1 MYVADNYGSKWV
13 KGIINWFRTKTLEGI
28 PYTDLIIQATLECG
42 LRRNKLIELVN
53 EYVETGLLRLNEGS
67 VYWVD
72 INIKPSET
80 VMNKNIPVIPVEREK
95 RKKKR
100 KETKKTLQEKLVDYN
115 EYTEYCKSENEKP
128 LDYEVWL
135 KDVFK

>member
-53 EYVETGLLRLNEGS
+53 EYVETGLLRLHEGS

-80 VMNKNIPVIPVEREK
+80 VMNKNIPEIPIEIV
-95 RKKKR
+95 KKKR
-100 KETKKTLQEKLVDYN
+100 NRKKTDKTLQEKLVDYN
-115 EYTEYCKSENEKP
+115 EYIEYCKAENETP